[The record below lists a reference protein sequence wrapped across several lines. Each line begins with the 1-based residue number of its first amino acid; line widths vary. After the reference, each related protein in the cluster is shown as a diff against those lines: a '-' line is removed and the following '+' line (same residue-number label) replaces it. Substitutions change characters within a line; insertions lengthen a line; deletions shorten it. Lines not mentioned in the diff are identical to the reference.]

1 MALEN
6 FLNYLKQ
13 YHIKKSE
20 VIHVEQTEMEAAMQG
35 EKVPQ
40 ILCGFSTITIELL
53 KLLTNNQ
60 KYYKDFYI
68 ELIEKNNSSITLQTI
83 DEIGFKKD
91 YDFNKFKIIDALEWA
106 KDNNRLNSEEI
117 EKLKILKMSAE
128 FSMFEKKYAS
138 DTKSIS
144 IEGRFLTLPVKEFI
158 DVMNCSPIEIK
169 TILQQENYKDMTLD
183 EFVYALDDF
192 LDENKILYKYYIPK
206 KVSDNLN
213 ALKKATDITYINRCL
228 EYPYN
233 YLRRVEY
240 SKKFK
245 EEIFK
250 DIPENFESLEKAFY
264 IYYKMCKLLTYDEE
278 QYARR
283 KEIDYEIKHHDI
295 NRLKEIDSKNNRIVC
310 YEFNALYAKF
320 LRDLGIKYELE
331 GSSEYA
337 NGHAALIFRVDKFIV
352 RADSTV
358 GLIKSDLA
366 YAKNDLILTGFTLE
380 NKNENTYN
388 KFVEK
393 IDNVY
398 SYIAKNDKNKY
409 QGTIRDISKLSYMLP
424 NNLPLEI
431 KKDIFVKLYSKSSL
445 PPIDKIPY
453 ALKLKNIL
461 FAKDN
466 VKEAK
471 FALNFISKKELLN
484 DQEKYTVSTIISLNE
499 NGVIS
504 ESNKNRY
511 IALNSNGS
519 IENLDYD
526 EIKFR
531 IETGIYKKAKTDNRV
546 IPGFTIEEMNGDFSS
561 NKTKIH
567 K

>member
-337 NGHAALIFRVDKFIV
+337 NGHVALIFRVDKFIV

-466 VKEAK
+466 VKEPK

>member
-228 EYPYN
+228 EYPCN

>member
-60 KYYKDFYI
+60 KYYKDFYV

-519 IENLDYD
+519 IESLDYD

>member
-60 KYYKDFYI
+60 KYYKDFYV

-466 VKEAK
+466 LKEAK

>member
-60 KYYKDFYI
+60 KYYKDFYV

-519 IENLDYD
+519 IESLDYD

-546 IPGFTIEEMNGDFSS
+546 IPGFTSEEMNGDFSS

>member
-466 VKEAK
+466 VKEPK

>member
-117 EKLKILKMSAE
+117 EKLKILKMSAQ